1 MEAVALGPAE
11 VHPEEHLGP
20 VGRLRAPCAG
30 TDREDR
36 AALVVLAGEQQR
48 RPLAGEILLERGGL
62 AVELSRELRVAGLLD
77 ELQGREEV
85 VGPAQ
90 EPAPQLD
97 LRPEIGGLSKDLLRA
112 ALVVPE
118 PGFGRQR
125 L

>member
-1 MEAVALGPAE
+1 VALRPAE

-20 VGRLRAPCAG
+20 VGRLRAAG
-30 TDREDR
+30 AGADREDR
-36 AALVVLAGEQQR
+36 AALVVLPGEQQR
-48 RPLAGEILLERGGL
+48 GPLAGEVLLERGGL
-62 AVELSRELRVAGLLD
+62 AVELCRELRVAGLLD
-77 ELQGREEV
+77 ELEGGEKV

-97 LRPEIGGLSKDLLRA
+97 LRPEIGGLAKDLLRA

-118 PGFGRQR
+118 SGFGRQR